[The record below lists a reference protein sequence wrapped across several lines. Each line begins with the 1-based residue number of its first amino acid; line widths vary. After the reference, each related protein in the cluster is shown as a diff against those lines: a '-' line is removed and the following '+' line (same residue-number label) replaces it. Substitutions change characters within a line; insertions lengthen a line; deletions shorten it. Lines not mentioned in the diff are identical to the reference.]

1 MACLA
6 ETIRHCGQSVRVEV
20 SGIFNNVDPSSNQR
34 MDLVVYDPG
43 RPNALYDVVVTN
55 PVSQE
60 VLTSN
65 CVNTRATRVQE
76 QVKERRYRD
85 AASRAGM
92 TLHGLAVEVYGAWGG
107 DFTKMFNHF
116 ISLGSVVT
124 NIPRAILANYWR
136 RRISVCLQRGVANA
150 INTRTN
156 KLTARAL
163 NPGSFAGGQ
172 GESSF
177 PGLVEEQSEAYRDG
191 SLIAWGEE
199 EEFWGG
205 STMSAWG

>member
-1 MACLA
+1 
-6 ETIRHCGQSVRVEV
+6 
-20 SGIFNNVDPSSNQR
+20 
-34 MDLVVYDPG
+34 
-43 RPNALYDVVVTN
+43 VVVTN

-60 VLTSN
+60 VLSSN
-65 CVNTRATRVQE
+65 NVNSRATEVQE
-76 QVKERRYRD
+76 RIKERRYKD
-85 AASRAGM
+85 AAFAAGM
-92 TLHGLAVEVYGAWGG
+92 SLHGLAIEVYGAWGG

-136 RRISVCLQRGVANA
+136 RRISMCLQRGIANA

-156 KLTARAL
+156 RLTARTL
-163 NPGSFAGGQ
+163 NSGSFAGGQ

-199 EEFWGG
+199 EEYWVSG
-205 STMSAWG
+205 TTCAWG

>member
-1 MACLA
+1 
-6 ETIRHCGQSVRVEV
+6 
-20 SGIFNNVDPSSNQR
+20 
-34 MDLVVYDPG
+34 
-43 RPNALYDVVVTN
+43 
-55 PVSQE
+55 
-60 VLTSN
+60 
-65 CVNTRATRVQE
+65 
-76 QVKERRYRD
+76 
-85 AASRAGM
+85 
-92 TLHGLAVEVYGAWGG
+92 
-107 DFTKMFNHF
+107 MFNHF

-156 KLTARAL
+156 RLTARTL
-163 NPGSFAGGQ
+163 NSGSFAGGQ

-199 EEFWGG
+199 EEYWGG
-205 STMSAWG
+205 GTMSAWG